1 MQFFKNYLFCYSFAR
16 LVVGAL
22 QWYRRTAC
30 GAQRNLRTGYRRG
43 AGQRPS
49 PGGCSLAAARG
60 GADRAAHVQVGG
72 LRLGLRLGFIGGL
85 GRGHG
90 LAHLLLALL

>member
-1 MQFFKNYLFCYSFAR
+1 MQFCKNYLFCYSFAR

-22 QWYRRTAC
+22 RWYRRTAC
-30 GAQRNLRTGYRRG
+30 GAQPNLRTGFRHG
-43 AGQRPS
+43 AGRRPS
-49 PGGCSLAAARG
+49 PSGCSLAAARG
-60 GADRAAHVQVGG
+60 GADGAAHVQIGG

-90 LAHLLLALL
+90 LTCLLLALL